1 VSWGYGDRV
10 RTEDEFHER
19 FAGLTGVLLEDPE
32 MFGYCYTQLTDL
44 MQERNGIYRFDRSTK
59 LDVEAVRKA
68 QLCPAAYELSDRSG
82 PSGREM

>member
-32 MFGYCYTQLTDL
+32 MFGYCYTQLTDVF
-44 MQERNGIYRFDRSTK
+44 QEQNGVYRFDRGAK
-59 LDVEAVRKA
+59 LDIARIREA
-68 QLCPAAYELSDRSG
+68 QLRPAAIEGTDVG
-82 PSGREM
+82 